1 MSNLTELKNVL
12 TALGGTPSAGD
23 TNDET
28 IGKIAENVGFNNR
41 FVVELTP
48 TAADMSGEMDHTVA
62 EITEAYE
69 SGKEIIFKVLT
80 QSGSTRIRLANV
92 YYLDDSRYP
101 SFNAY
106 LINDA
111 AEPDVLIYAFTGA
124 RDDGTSRTYGTYL
137 YALQSYS
144 S

>member
-12 TALGGTPSAGD
+12 TALGGTPSADD

-28 IGKIAENVGFNNR
+28 IGKIAERVGLNNL
-41 FVVELTP
+41 FIVELTP
-48 TAADMSGEMDHTVA
+48 TAADMSGEMNHTVA

-69 SGKEIIFKVLT
+69 SGKDIIYKVFT
-80 QSGSTRIRLANV
+80 ETAETYIRLANV
-92 YYLDDSRYP
+92 YYRGGVRYP

-106 LINDA
+106 LINDTT
-111 AEPDVLIYAFTGA
+111 EPSILVYAFTGA
-124 RDDGTSRTYGTYL
+124 TDDGTINTYGTTL

-144 S
+144 

>member
-28 IGKIAENVGFNNR
+28 IGKIAEHVGLNNM
-41 FVVELTP
+41 FIVELTL
-48 TAADMSGEMDHTVA
+48 TAADFSGEMNHTVA

-69 SGKEIIFKVLT
+69 SGKEVVFKVQT
-80 QSGSTRIRLANV
+80 TEGRTYVRPSTV
-92 YYLDDSRYP
+92 YYSNNARYP

-106 LINDA
+106 FIFESENM
-111 AEPDVLIYAFTGA
+111 LIYAFTGTH
-124 RDDGTSRTYGTYL
+124 DDGTINEYGTTV

-144 S
+144 